1 MFNQGDPRRTLGE
14 NSANLRGSS
23 LPSLDQA
30 LVEIDQLEADVR
42 NQKRFLQKERDATD
56 QLSQVNYPYK

>member
-1 MFNQGDPRRTLGE
+1 MFNQGDPRRTLAE

-56 QLSQVNYPYK
+56 QLSQVLP

>member
-1 MFNQGDPRRTLGE
+1 MFNRGDPRRTLAE
-14 NSANLRGSS
+14 NSANLRESS

-30 LVEIDQLEADVR
+30 LVEIYIDQLEADVR

-56 QLSQVNYPYK
+56 QLSQVLP